1 MEGLVLA
8 GLSVVGLELAIA
20 EVEGAIVVV
29 GFAAVGSVDG
39 SAAVGL
45 FDVAFVSNPAVG

>member
-1 MEGLVLA
+1 MEGLVVA
-8 GLSVVGLELAIA
+8 GLSVVGLELAIV
-20 EVEGAIVVV
+20 EVDGAIVV

-45 FDVAFVSNPAVG
+45 FDVAFVANPAVG